1 MNNTA
6 KHTLATTLTTVCIL
20 GLTVTTAAAAPTNP
34 GARIAAPSDGVVE
47 RVVDDLLSTHN
58 NNGVFSNGP
67 SRGSNGILGGLLG
80 GGNGGNGGGLLGG
93 FLGGGS
99 SGSLGI
105 L

>member
-6 KHTLATTLTTVCIL
+6 KRALATALTTACIL

-34 GARIAAPSDGVVE
+34 DARIAAPSDGVVE
-47 RVVDDLLSTHN
+47 RVVDGLLGTHN
-58 NNGVFSNGP
+58 NNGVLSNGP
-67 SRGSNGILGGLLG
+67 SRVSNGLLGGLLG
-80 GGNGGNGGGLLGG
+80 GGG
-93 FLGGGS
+93 